1 MAKRVVGFLSAVALV
16 GVCLACAGMVV
27 YFLKVVR
34 PQLTAATSTTDEGRT
49 MQRDAL
55 ATVIEHLNELASLRD
70 KGILTSRE
78 FSSKKSELLERI

>member
-1 MAKRVVGFLSAVALV
+1 VVVVTGFLFVALV
-16 GVCLACAGMVV
+16 GVSLACAGMVA

-34 PQLTAATSTTDEGRT
+34 PQLTTATSMTDEGRT
-49 MQRDAL
+49 MPRDAL
-55 ATVIEHLNELASLRD
+55 ATVIEQLQELAVLRD